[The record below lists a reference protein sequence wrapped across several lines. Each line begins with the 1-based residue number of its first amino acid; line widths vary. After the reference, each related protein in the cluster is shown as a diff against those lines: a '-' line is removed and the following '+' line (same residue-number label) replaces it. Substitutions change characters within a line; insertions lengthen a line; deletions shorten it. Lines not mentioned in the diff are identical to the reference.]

1 MSNVRNQ
8 PCSCG
13 SGIKYKKCC
22 LEHQNKYTVFCD
34 ETGNSGSN
42 YLDLNQPFF
51 VIAGWIVP
59 NKNLK
64 NTSYIEECTTSLGVS
79 NELKSSKLIKRKKA
93 RQKFIDLFDSLCINL
108 ECIPTFVFAEKKYC
122 VAAKIIETLLDPA
135 YNNEVDYSFTFDNL
149 KKKELTEKVYSFP
162 NESLEDFINFYLDG
176 NAEKMTQCIR
186 QMSDHAYSIGL
197 YEISKLF
204 KGALSGIVNNLETE
218 KAAHASMPNKAMEA
232 INVPVFLSITQ
243 IIEKIGRKTKYNFSL
258 VHDETKQFEDAYTD
272 IFKKFSEA
280 DSFEAK
286 LTDGNSIIMGYKH
299 LKDFSFISSSQS
311 KWVQAADILAGVL
324 GRLLNDIKDDTLNDD
339 SLLKLAKTL
348 LTSLLFQD
356 VIKLSDSIC
365 SNQTREKIFEAIKP
379 LEN

>member
-218 KAAHASMPNKAMEA
+218 KAAHASMP
-232 INVPVFLSITQ
+232 I
-243 IIEKIGRKTKYNFSL
+243 
-258 VHDETKQFEDAYTD
+258 KQ
-272 IFKKFSEA
+272 
-280 DSFEAK
+280 
-286 LTDGNSIIMGYKH
+286 
-299 LKDFSFISSSQS
+299 
-311 KWVQAADILAGVL
+311 W
-324 GRLLNDIKDDTLNDD
+324 RL
-339 SLLKLAKTL
+339 
-348 LTSLLFQD
+348 
-356 VIKLSDSIC
+356 
-365 SNQTREKIFEAIKP
+365 
-379 LEN
+379 